1 MTEGYS
7 YYLDGAPTD
16 GVREHESIAVGVIGA
31 GSRMT
36 PLLTRMLEYDYV
48 DVRIVVDANPT
59 APGILIA
66 QSLGVHTTA
75 DLDHLFLILDELD
88 FLFCVTDEP
97 GVKDQVISEFT
108 RTNNRRTT
116 FLNELAT
123 RFITSLSKDSRH
135 LVQLGPLDGGLLDG
149 CLPVGG
155 PLPGGLSDDGAL
167 DCPAPDALDGSAFGD
182 APPDGEE

>member
-7 YYLDGAPTD
+7 YHLDGLPTD
-16 GVREHESIAVGVIGA
+16 GVREDESIAVGVIGA

-36 PLLTRMLEYDYV
+36 PLLSRMLEYGYV

-66 QSLGVHTTA
+66 QSLGVYTTA
-75 DLDHLFLILDELD
+75 NLDHLFLILDELD
-88 FLFCVTDEP
+88 FVFCVTDQP
-97 GVKDQVISEFT
+97 GVKDKVISEI
-108 RTNNRRTT
+108 RHTNNRRTT
-116 FLNELAT
+116 FFNELAT

-149 CLPVGG
+149 GPLDGGPVDGLDGGSPQRGPVGG
-155 PLPGGLSDDGAL
+155 
-167 DCPAPDALDGSAFGD
+167 APFGD
-182 APPDGEE
+182 LEFDGEE

>member
-7 YYLDGAPTD
+7 YYLDGSPTD
-16 GVREHESIAVGVIGA
+16 GVGEDESIAVGVIGA

-36 PLLTRMLEYDYV
+36 PLLSRMLEYDYV

-66 QSLGVHTTA
+66 QSLGVYTTA

-97 GVKDQVISEFT
+97 GVKDQVISEFR

-149 CLPVGG
+149 GLLHGGRLDGAPLDGG
-155 PLPGGLSDDGAL
+155 PLDGAPL
-167 DCPAPDALDGSAFGD
+167 
-182 APPDGEE
+182 DGEE